1 MKPSIFGKI
10 IALLMLLFAVIIV
23 AGCAKNKP
31 ENNIQLEVIPNEN
44 DYSITDNTK
53 RYATDAVF
61 SLLCKYQEKKTGTLG
76 NEAKVK
82 AEKQANSI
90 IQNGEFNLSEE
101 QYKRSFGIIE
111 KRQNEIADGIISIMD
126 GNLENGVKELNSAY
140 TELNSLSSTSALSE
154 IVYQLALCE
163 FDMRYEKQMAAYD
176 RLGTPYLLEKADEYK
191 RGKEIFISDVGSR
204 NIDLLIKHTLACAE
218 LFYGGAFESGFINS
232 FSNDEILVFLKE
244 LQLDKITVT
253 DTGWTLLLTAYGEA
267 SIKNV
272 SKSFINRVLFSA
284 SQNGDSKEFAH
295 FIKELIS
302 LASIAQQRMTVDDIE
317 YLRNGDENGFLLS
330 ILSNFDENDWLAFDN
345 AMPKNIKSDTYIS
358 HAKTKYGADFEAYLE
373 SYKVSTLE
381 ELKASQGT
389 PDFYKTLKEYIAG
402 ICPAF
407 SYGLME

>member
-23 AGCAKNKP
+23 AGCAKSKP

-90 IQNGEFNLSEE
+90 IQNGEFNLREE
-101 QYKRSFGIIE
+101 QYKKSFDIIE

-126 GNLENGVKELNSAY
+126 GNLENGVKELKSAY

-191 RGKEIFISDVGSR
+191 RGKEIFISDVGSK

-295 FIKELIS
+295 SMKELIS
-302 LASIAQQRMTVDDIE
+302 LASIAQQRMTADDIE